1 MRLSSLVLSTSLFAL
16 SVMPAVAAP
25 RVVASIVPLHSLVAS
40 VMDGVGNPELLLSGQ
55 TSEHQASYSP
65 QQIKLL
71 GDADAVF
78 IIGHGLELKLDQ
90 ISGSEAVKGKRF
102 VELADIPGLK
112 KLPIRLGGGFEKH
125 DHDHDHD
132 HGEEEAGKD
141 GHEHEHA
148 DAAESAEKHEHEHE
162 HEMEQGKAS
171 FDPHL
176 WLDPDNA
183 KMMAAAIAAELSR
196 LDPENAARYAAN
208 AGSLAKELDTLAA
221 DLSQELAGVKD
232 KPFIVQH
239 DAYQY
244 FEARFG
250 LSAAGSVAD
259 ISANDPSAQRLKDV
273 REKLKAV
280 QAVCVFREPQFSDK
294 AAKTIVEGTS
304 ARDGV
309 LDPIGATLSPG
320 KAAYGT
326 LLRNLSSN
334 MKACLSG

>member
-141 GHEHEHA
+141 GHEHEH
-148 DAAESAEKHEHEHE
+148 
-162 HEMEQGKAS
+162 EMEQGKAS

-221 DLSQELAGVKD
+221 DLSQELAGVKE